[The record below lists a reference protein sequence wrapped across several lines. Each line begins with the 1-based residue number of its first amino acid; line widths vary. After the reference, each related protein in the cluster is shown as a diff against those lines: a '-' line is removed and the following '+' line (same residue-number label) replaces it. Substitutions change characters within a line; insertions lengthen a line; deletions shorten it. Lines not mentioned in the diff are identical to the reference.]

1 MTFNPIVPAIILF
14 IVAFAIVGFMIFCIV
29 NKRFRHMNIFR
40 RIGIALLIVLAFA
53 RPTITG
59 GKADVDT
66 SNLNVFF
73 VIDNTGSM
81 ATKDM
86 RGGTRYRYEIVAD
99 DIARIVKLFPGAKYG
114 VFSLD
119 YNNRQTVP
127 LINNVDAI
135 NSYAETLKPKPSI
148 HSSDS
153 DISTLLNLASERI
166 ASYNS
171 RYPNRNSIVFFMSDG
186 EDNVKNKSK
195 APKELGRAVV
205 GGAVIGYGT
214 TEGAYISRIENDGTI
229 VDTEY
234 TEHISKID
242 EANLTDLASNIG
254 IKYFNRES
262 SEEIFNDTNNF
273 INSTSTLYRS
283 DKTIDTVEDLYW
295 LPMLGAI
302 ALMLWDLFAVL
313 ESLLLERKAVE

>member
-1 MTFNPIVPAIILF
+1 
-14 IVAFAIVGFMIFCIV
+14 
-29 NKRFRHMNIFR
+29 MNIFR

-135 NSYAETLKPKPSI
+135 NSYAETLIVAIPI
-148 HSSDS
+148 
-153 DISTLLNLASERI
+153 LAH
-166 ASYNS
+166 Y
-171 RYPNRNSIVFFMSDG
+171 
-186 EDNVKNKSK
+186 
-195 APKELGRAVV
+195 
-205 GGAVIGYGT
+205 
-214 TEGAYISRIENDGTI
+214 
-229 VDTEY
+229 
-234 TEHISKID
+234 
-242 EANLTDLASNIG
+242 
-254 IKYFNRES
+254 
-262 SEEIFNDTNNF
+262 
-273 INSTSTLYRS
+273 
-283 DKTIDTVEDLYW
+283 
-295 LPMLGAI
+295 
-302 ALMLWDLFAVL
+302 
-313 ESLLLERKAVE
+313 